1 MENLDDSLTQSL
13 MINGVLTAM
22 PQLIQLYPQLIG
34 LVDMIEKGIDDYM
47 ESGKMVV
54 LTKKNGVTLL
64 ITLDTSKPFTLNNE
78 IMLEGNENPV
88 LTKFEKTELK
98 NKLLSSVIMQTL
110 KDKYEKSDKQ
120 SIDESS
126 ITNLFK

>member
-34 LVDMIEKGIDDYM
+34 LVDMIEKGIDNYM

-126 ITNLFK
+126 MTNLFK

>member
-126 ITNLFK
+126 MTNLFK